1 MDLFPW
7 VDCLQETKIKRGELA
22 ETTFNSVLRN
32 ENSAQRHWLYVSTK
46 NKEASRPT
54 HQSDFPEGL
63 GLDNG
68 FVTAVEYL
76 VNN

>member
-1 MDLFPW
+1 M
-7 VDCLQETKIKRGELA
+7 RGP
-22 ETTFNSVLRN
+22 T
-32 ENSAQRHWLYVSTK
+32 QRHWLLQVPKTK
-46 NKEASRPT
+46 KTSRPT
-54 HQSDFPEGL
+54 YQPDFPEGL